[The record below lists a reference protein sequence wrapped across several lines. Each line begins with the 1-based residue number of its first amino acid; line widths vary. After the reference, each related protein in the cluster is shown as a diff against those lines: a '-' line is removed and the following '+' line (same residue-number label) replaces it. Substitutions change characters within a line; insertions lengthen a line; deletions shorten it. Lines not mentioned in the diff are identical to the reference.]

1 MSNENYIIGL
11 TLGLIIFG
19 IALGISWILFF
30 VKSKLN
36 AKQQK
41 QLPTLERI
49 KELEQI
55 IINAPEESD
64 YINEARKELKE
75 LRDSLND

>member
-1 MSNENYIIGL
+1 
-11 TLGLIIFG
+11 
-19 IALGISWILFF
+19 
-30 VKSKLN
+30 
-36 AKQQK
+36 
-41 QLPTLERI
+41 LPTLERI